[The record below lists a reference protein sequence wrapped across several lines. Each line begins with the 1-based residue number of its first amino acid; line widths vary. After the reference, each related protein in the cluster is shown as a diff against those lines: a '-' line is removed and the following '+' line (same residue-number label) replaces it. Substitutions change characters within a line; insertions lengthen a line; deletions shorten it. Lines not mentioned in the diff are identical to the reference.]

1 MSFYLLKVWCASGV
15 NLNGGFTKDGGCM
28 VGASVFYSSK
38 NKITEVTTPTNSM
51 GSGSG
56 GNPELDS
63 LDRQI
68 TLAMESPELEM
79 QFSSFVWI
87 CTSTHAAS
95 TVTVIDSKNPADI
108 LDSFS
113 VCQTHLLCICSVIG
127 ALEKDYALLENSE
140 ITKAGEVLE
149 KPGEGQEEV
158 GRVEFVRV
166 PVTKETPENASLVT
180 TASEENEELQQTEQG
195 TAAEPTDEPSTG
207 EEVEGN
213 VKVDGNS

>member
-1 MSFYLLKVWCASGV
+1 VWCASGV

-28 VGASVFYSSK
+28 VGASVFYSK

-51 GSGSG
+51 GSGG

-149 KPGEGQEEV
+149 KPGEGPEEV

-166 PVTKETPENASLVT
+166 PATKETLENASLVT

-195 TAAEPTDEPSTG
+195 TAAEPTDESSAG
-207 EEVEGN
+207 EEAVGT
-213 VKVDGNS
+213 VKVN